1 MTKAPAK
8 VSGQKQGPFV
18 EESERMGKDE
28 YGNIVTRLRF
38 PKRHKY
44 GARRAT
50 AADGT
55 QFPSKAERDRYE
67 ELVLLQ
73 MAGAISE
80 LTCQPRF
87 VLQETFKSRG
97 KTIRSISYVADFS
110 YREPANSCLVVEDT
124 KGMRTPVFRLKE
136 KLFLKRY
143 PNIDFRVLRV

>member
-1 MTKAPAK
+1 M
-8 VSGQKQGPFV
+8 S
-18 EESERMGKDE
+18 KDK

-110 YREPANSCLVVEDT
+110 YREPANPCLVVEEV
-124 KGMRTPVFRLKE
+124 KGARTAVYQVKVKLLLK
-136 KLFLKRY
+136 KY
-143 PNIDFRVLRV
+143 PHLDFRVLRVTKDGWVVGTI